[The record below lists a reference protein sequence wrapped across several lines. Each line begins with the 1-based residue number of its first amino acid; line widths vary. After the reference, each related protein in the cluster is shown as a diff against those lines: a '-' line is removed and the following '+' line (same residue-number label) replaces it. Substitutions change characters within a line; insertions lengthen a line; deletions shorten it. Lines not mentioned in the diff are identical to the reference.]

1 MFARLG
7 LYFYKERYII
17 SKWKSILSS
26 GNKNKLPSRLHNK
39 SAKYDSLVLCFYL
52 LSIYKIKIF
61 KRSVSEVLCSETLE
75 LIYFAVHLRVFF
87 SSQYH
92 FTESCSARLAYL
104 PLWVLLCLYHSYG
117 ELWCG
122 GGVTLLVSIWL
133 LVYAVS

>member
-1 MFARLG
+1 MFARPG

-52 LSIYKIKIF
+52 LSIYKIKNF
-61 KRSVSEVLCSETLE
+61 KRSVSEVLCSENLE

-87 SSQYH
+87 PSQYH
-92 FTESCSARLAYL
+92 FTESCSTRLVYLL
-104 PLWVLLCLYHSYG
+104 PLGFTLPLSFIWG
-117 ELWCG
+117 TMMWG
-122 GGVTLLVSIWL
+122 GNAVVSI
-133 LVYAVS
+133 